1 MPVDAVLTDAVEIA
15 RAEAE
20 EVAGD
25 AGAVGEHL
33 GATEVAD
40 RLVTHRFAT
49 TLAGYRG
56 WVWEVTLARA
66 PRARTA
72 TVCEAHL
79 IPADDALLAPAW
91 LPWADRVRPGDLE
104 ASMVLP
110 LIKDDPRVV
119 PGYTVTEEQD
129 ADAVANWELGLG
141 RERVLGPEGREQA
154 AERWMAGSRG
164 PEAASAQASASPCAS
179 CAFFVPMP
187 GSFRLAFGVC
197 ANEWSPSDGTV
208 VASTHGCGAH
218 SQTDVER
225 SGSVWPEAQPL
236 YDTVARDQFEIPE
249 PEPVAEET
257 PVEEAAAGTDVA
269 TESAAEVATAD
280 AAAAE
285 EVASGEASA
294 DAAAEDTAVAA
305 AAEEDTASEPV
316 VDAAESSAD
325 AVGSETADADGADS
339 ARAEET
345 PVSEQTAVEAAEAA
359 DAHEAGESVE
369 LAQEPAAETTADA
382 AAAETD
388 EKPAS

>member
-1 MPVDAVLTDAVEIA
+1 MPVDAVLTDALDLA

-25 AGAVGEHL
+25 AAAVGEHL

-49 TLAGYRG
+49 TLPGYRG
-56 WVWEVTLARA
+56 WVWEVTLSRA

-79 IPADDALLAPAW
+79 IPADDALLAPSW

-104 ASMVLP
+104 PSMVLP

-129 ADAVANWELGLG
+129 ADAVANWEFGLG

-154 AERWMAGSRG
+154 AERWMSGSRG
-164 PEAASAQASASPCAS
+164 PAAPSAQASTSPCAS
-179 CAFFVPMP
+179 CAFFLPMP

-208 VASTHGCGAH
+208 VAATHGCGAH

-225 SGSVWPEAQPL
+225 TGSVWPDSQPL
-236 YDTVARDQFEIPE
+236 YDTVARDQFEIPGPE
-249 PEPVAEET
+249 PEAP
-257 PVEEAAAGTDVA
+257 
-269 TESAAEVATAD
+269 
-280 AAAAE
+280 AAE
-285 EVASGEASA
+285 EVSTEGVSAEDASTEVPAEDAVA
-294 DAAAEDTAVAA
+294 DAGVSEEIVAPELA
-305 AAEEDTASEPV
+305 P
-316 VDAAESSAD
+316 DAAEPV
-325 AVGSETADADGADS
+325 AVEEQGAGKQAAEQPVDVTETPEVSET
-339 ARAEET
+339 
-345 PVSEQTAVEAAEAA
+345 VEP
-359 DAHEAGESVE
+359 
-369 LAQEPAAETTADA
+369 AQEPAAD

>member
-1 MPVDAVLTDAVEIA
+1 MPVDAVLTDALDLA

-25 AGAVGEHL
+25 AAAVGEHL

-49 TLAGYRG
+49 TLPGYRG
-56 WVWEVTLARA
+56 WVWEVTLSRA

-79 IPADDALLAPAW
+79 IPADDALLAPSW

-104 ASMVLP
+104 PSMVLP

-129 ADAVANWELGLG
+129 ADAVANWEFGLG

-154 AERWMAGSRG
+154 AERWMSGSRG
-164 PEAASAQASASPCAS
+164 PTAPSAQASTSPCAS

-208 VASTHGCGAH
+208 VAATHGCGAH

-225 SGSVWPEAQPL
+225 TGSVWPDSQPL

-249 PEPVAEET
+249 PEPEAPAAEAVSTEDVSAQDASAEVPAEDAVADAGLSEDVTAPEPEAVEEQAAEQVSDVAEAPEAGET
-257 PVEEAAAGTDVA
+257 VEPAQ
-269 TESAAEVATAD
+269 ESAAEAVVVADADAVVD
-280 AAAAE
+280 AAAD
-285 EVASGEASA
+285 A
-294 DAAAEDTAVAA
+294 DAAAE
-305 AAEEDTASEPV
+305 S
-316 VDAAESSAD
+316 
-325 AVGSETADADGADS
+325 
-339 ARAEET
+339 
-345 PVSEQTAVEAAEAA
+345 
-359 DAHEAGESVE
+359 
-369 LAQEPAAETTADA
+369 
-382 AAAETD
+382 D